1 MMRRSLL
8 ASVMLAALTA
18 VLAVHAGEPTKNKD
32 IPPIGIDKKD
42 GRPTLSAKQL
52 EELQKQVREKYGK
65 FYRALSDLAESYSKS
80 SDPALQAKGANLRK
94 ILTESDNLEITA
106 RLAKYIKFL
115 SEQKGNLDGT
125 DKIEAAVTDA
135 KQLAR
140 DLGIILKMLKDD
152 NGASSKKDERLALE
166 KMLKELDK
174 VIRDEKIVRNSIDS
188 NPDRKSVADDQ
199 NQVATDTQK
208 LVPKDG
214 TGSEDKGPGKAKEQ
228 GSGENSKNKPNDKAD
243 PGKANSK
250 ESGQGDKGQAKE
262 AKNGEGDKNPA
273 KSGAKEGKGSEKGAQ
288 TKDPKGAK
296 EGADPAKSKDGKG
309 NEAAP
314 AGKGKDD
321 GKQGGDKPGQSK
333 AGDDKQGGK
342 QGGAKDAKGSEGA
355 KSGQAKDAKGG
366 EAGEASK
373 SKDGQAGEAGKGKD
387 GGKKDDQASADK
399 PGQTKP
405 GGEKATGDKKDDK
418 QGNSKAGQGSE
429 ASKAGA
435 SKKSDSPKADASAS
449 KSGGEAPKSDG
460 QGQAKSGSPSQG
472 QPKSG
477 QPDDAA
483 ASKSDNKPPPANNQP
498 KDDLQTTKQKIQDA
512 IENMKKAQENVE
524 ASKIPEAGKNA
535 DDAIKDLETAKKKLE
550 DLIRQLREEELER
563 ILANLIDRCQKMLA
577 MQQAVLDGT
586 IKTRNQIDNSPG
598 KKGDRDTSLASLGL
612 SDDELKI
619 VEEATKAIEILEGEG
634 SAVAFPEVFRQLR
647 EDMKHVQRR
656 LKVINCDD
664 FTIGLEEDIIETLKD
679 MIAALK
685 KAEKDLKDKKNPPP
699 KDKDGPP
706 PPPQDQKLLEKIQEL
721 KMIRAMQ
728 LRVNSRTEKYAT
740 AYPIGTPTSEQVQAE
755 LRELIQRQEQII
767 DVTNKISKGDNQ

>member
-1 MMRRSLL
+1 L

-18 VLAVHAGEPTKNKD
+18 VLAVHADEPTKNKGSG
-32 IPPIGIDKKD
+32 IPPIVPGKD
-42 GRPTLSAKQL
+42 GQPTLDPEKLAK
-52 EELQKQVREKYGK
+52 LQKEVQQK
-65 FYRALSDLAESYSKS
+65 FGAFHRLLTDLAESYAKS
-80 SDPALQAKGANLRK
+80 PDKALQAKAVNFRK
-94 ILTESDNLEITA
+94 ILTESEDLTIP
-106 RLAKYIKFL
+106 AKFAKFVKFL
-115 SEQKGNLDGT
+115 SEQKLSLDGT
-125 DKIEAAVTDA
+125 DKIDAALKDA
-135 KQLAR
+135 AQLAK
-140 DLGIILKMLKDD
+140 DLDVILKMLRND
-152 NGASSKKDERLALE
+152 NGAGSKKDERLALE

-174 VIRDEKIVRNSIDS
+174 VIRDEKIIRNQIDS
-188 NPDRKSVADDQ
+188 NPDTKSVGE
-199 NQVATDTQK
+199 NQAEVTDNTQK

-214 TGSEDKGPGKAKEQ
+214 KGSEDKGPGKAKEQ
-228 GSGENSKNKPNDKAD
+228 GSGQNKGENKPNDKAD

-262 AKNGEGDKNPA
+262 AKSGQGDKNPA
-273 KSGAKEGKGSEKGAQ
+273 KSEAKEGKGSENGKGGQ

-309 NEAAP
+309 SEAAP

-333 AGDDKQGGK
+333 AGAGDK

-355 KSGQAKDAKGG
+355 KTGQSKEGKAG
-366 EAGEASK
+366 EGSEASK

-387 GGKKDDQASADK
+387 GGKKDDQPSADK
-399 PGQTKP
+399 PGQSKP
-405 GGEKATGDKKDDK
+405 GGDKATGDKKDDK

-435 SKKSDSPKADASAS
+435 SKQSDSPKADASAS
-449 KSGGEAPKSDG
+449 KSGGDAPKSDS

-483 ASKSDNKPPPANNQP
+483 ASKSDNQPAPPNNQP

-586 IKTRNQIDNSPG
+586 IKTRNQIDSSPG
-598 KKGDRDTSLASLGL
+598 KKADRDAILASLGL

-619 VEEATKAIEILEGEG
+619 VEEAGKAIEILEGEG

-656 LKVINCDD
+656 LKVVNCDD

-699 KDKDGPP
+699 KQSDAPP

-728 LRVNSRTEKYAT
+728 IRVNSRTEKYAT
-740 AYPIGTPTSEQVQAE
+740 AYPMGTPTSEQVQSE

-767 DVTNKISKGDNQ
+767 EVTNKLSKGDNQ